1 MSCLVRQFFGK
12 EGESKS
18 LDNVTLMSMKQQKG
32 QSVAVIILVAA
43 LLLFLVISQIHSSA
57 LMVSGIVEA
66 DEARVGSRVGGRV
79 AKVLVEEGKRVQVGD
94 VLLEIEPFDLLA
106 RKNETQ
112 AQLEAAQAELDLLSA
127 GFRSEEI
134 AAAKAKQEQARAVL
148 DRLTKGPRTE
158 ELEAA
163 RARLEQAQAEL
174 KLAEQNF
181 VRQQSLL
188 ERKIVSRQVF
198 DETARSREAA
208 RGRVQEMEA
217 KVRELEVGSRT
228 EEIAEARSA
237 YEAAEQDLL
246 LMTRGY
252 RTEEIKKQ
260 EALVAAAKARF
271 SAIEMQLSELVVRAP
286 IAGVVN
292 SLQLV
297 SGDIVA
303 PNAPL
308 LTIIDISH
316 FWLRA
321 YLPES
326 ALNIQPGAKADI
338 EFDSIPGK
346 IFQGT
351 VSFLSTQAEFTPSN
365 VQTSDERSKQVFRIK
380 VNITGG
386 EGELWPG
393 MMADIRLQ

>member
-1 MSCLVRQFFGK
+1 MSCLVRQFFGNE
-12 EGESKS
+12 EGEH
-18 LDNVTLMSMKQQKG
+18 MSMKQPKR
-32 QSVAVIILVAA
+32 QSVVVIILVAV
-43 LLLFLVISQIHSSA
+43 LLLFLVVSQIRSSS
-57 LMVSGIVEA
+57 LIVSGIVEA

-106 RKNETQ
+106 RKSETQ

-163 RARLEQAQAEL
+163 RARLEQARAEL

-198 DETARSREAA
+198 DEAARSREAT

-271 SAIEMQLSELVVRAP
+271 SAIEMQLEELIVRAP
-286 IAGVVN
+286 IAGIVN

-297 SGDIVA
+297 AGDIVA

-326 ALNIQPGAKADI
+326 ALNIQPGIKAEI
-338 EFDSIPGK
+338 EFDSIAGK
-346 IFQGT
+346 TFQGA
-351 VSFLSTQAEFTPSN
+351 VSFISTQGEFTPSN
-365 VQTSDERSKQVFRIK
+365 AQTSEERSKQVFRIK
-380 VNITGG
+380 VNIAGG
-386 EGELWPG
+386 VGELWPG
-393 MMADIRLQ
+393 MMANIRLP